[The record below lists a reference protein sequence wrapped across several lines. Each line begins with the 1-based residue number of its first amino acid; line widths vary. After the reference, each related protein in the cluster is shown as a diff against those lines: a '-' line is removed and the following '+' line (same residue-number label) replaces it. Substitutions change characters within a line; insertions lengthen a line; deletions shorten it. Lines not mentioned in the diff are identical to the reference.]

1 MTECRAF
8 ILYGSHARGDADHFS
23 DIDLLTVARDM
34 PNVNEIAAL
43 VPESPKHLLQVS
55 HYTWEEIESM
65 SRYGSLFLH
74 HIANEATTL
83 LYEGNAQ
90 ARMSKLLGSLPPYQL
105 AGRDLR
111 GFRSVVKDVQSGLAA
126 GLPPCFELAVLGG
139 VARHASVL
147 ACYMVGV
154 PTFGRDCIARAVG
167 FLEMP
172 EVLCKLQLAHS
183 FRLFEE
189 RKCGVL
195 DQVSRNDVEHVI
207 EIINKMLSKLEGLVY
222 ARPKRLP
229 SSDRIYKGFSRGH

>member
-1 MTECRAF
+1 MTQCRAI
-8 ILYGSHARGDADHFS
+8 ILYGSRARGDADRFS
-23 DIDLLTVARDM
+23 DIDVLTVAHDM
-34 PNVNEIAAL
+34 PNVDEIAAL
-43 VPESPKHLLQVS
+43 VPELPKDLLQIS

-74 HIANEATTL
+74 HIANEASTL
-83 LYEGNAQ
+83 LYEGDAH

-105 AGRDLR
+105 AGRDLK
-111 GFRSVVKDVQSGLAA
+111 GFRSIINDVQSGLAA

-147 ACYMVGV
+147 ACYLVGV
-154 PTFGRDCIARAVG
+154 PTFGRDCITRAAV

-172 EVLCKLQLAHS
+172 EVLSKLQLAHS

-207 EIINKMLSKLEGLVY
+207 DIMSKMLSKLEGLVY
-222 ARPKRLP
+222 ARPERLP
-229 SSDRIYKGFSRGH
+229 SSDRVYKRFSRGH